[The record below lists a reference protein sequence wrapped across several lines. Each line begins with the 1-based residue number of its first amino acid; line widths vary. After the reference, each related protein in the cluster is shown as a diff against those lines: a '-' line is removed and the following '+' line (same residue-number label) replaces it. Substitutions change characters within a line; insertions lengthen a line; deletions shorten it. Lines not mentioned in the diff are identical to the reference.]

1 MERRLKCGVCA
12 AAALVLVLCFGMEQK
27 TRAMQTAGNAQ
38 TTLVIDAGHGGFD
51 GGAVGA
57 DGTAEQD
64 INLSIAKRVQVLA
77 NFFGVPTA
85 MTRPDEN
92 ALDYNPSRTVRE
104 NKIADIKAREKL
116 VNSIPSPVFLSIH
129 LNKFS
134 DAQYHGAQVSYST
147 GNVQSKPLAEQIQ
160 QCLIDGCD
168 PLNHRKAKQAD
179 SAIYLMKKLD
189 CPAVIIE
196 CGFLSNPAE
205 EARLRDEA
213 YHKQLAAAVIC
224 GYESPKWYGKCPSC
238 GAWNTMSEF
247 KEKPVSAARGTN
259 TFQRGESR
267 PTLLKDIDTGD
278 ESRFH
283 SGIGELDRVLGGGAV
298 HGSFVL
304 VGGEPGIG
312 KSTLLLQMCQ
322 EMCKNARVLYV
333 SGEESLKQIK
343 IRAARLH
350 ISSPELYIL
359 AETDME
365 QIINETELL
374 EPDILIVDSIQTVYK
389 RDLTAAP
396 GGTTQIKECA
406 MSLMQYAKNRNVTIF
421 IVGHVNKEGTL
432 AGPKILEHM
441 VDCVLYF
448 EGESAGPF
456 RCLRAAKNRYG
467 STNEIGVFEM
477 SDHGLLEVQNPS
489 AAMLAGHPQGA
500 SGNCIACVMEG
511 SRPLLAEVQ
520 ALAAKTQFG
529 VPRRTA
535 AGVDYNRMVLLL
547 AILEKRCGLFL
558 SSSDVYVN
566 VVGGMRLDEPGVD
579 LPMVLAIASSF
590 RDKPLPEGVMSFG
603 EVGLTGELRA
613 VSNPGQRI
621 NEAYRLGFHTCIM
634 PMQDVDEDL
643 LQKMNI
649 VRAKTVGDAI
659 RAVL

>member
-1 MERRLKCGVCA
+1 M
-12 AAALVLVLCFGMEQK
+12 
-27 TRAMQTAGNAQ
+27 
-38 TTLVIDAGHGGFD
+38 
-51 GGAVGA
+51 
-57 DGTAEQD
+57 
-64 INLSIAKRVQVLA
+64 AKV
-77 NFFGVPTA
+77 
-85 MTRPDEN
+85 
-92 ALDYNPSRTVRE
+92 
-104 NKIADIKAREKL
+104 KKAYFCK
-116 VNSIPSPVFLSIH
+116 N
-129 LNKFS
+129 
-134 DAQYHGAQVSYST
+134 
-147 GNVQSKPLAEQIQ
+147 
-160 QCLIDGCD
+160 
-168 PLNHRKAKQAD
+168 
-179 SAIYLMKKLD
+179 
-189 CPAVIIE
+189 
-196 CGFLSNPAE
+196 CGF
-205 EARLRDEA
+205 EA
-213 YHKQLAAAVIC
+213 
-224 GYESPKWYGKCPSC
+224 PKWLGRCPSC
-238 GAWNTMSEF
+238 GEWNTFTEEIVARESGSVPANVAGSLPAAKPQRVRDIRESEHRRMDLGNS
-247 KEKPVSAARGTN
+247 EVN
-259 TFQRGESR
+259 
-267 PTLLKDIDTGD
+267 
-278 ESRFH
+278 
-283 SGIGELDRVLGGGAV
+283 RVLGGGMV
-298 HGSFVL
+298 PGSL
-304 VGGEPGIG
+304 ILLGGEPGIG
-312 KSTLLLQMCQ
+312 KSTLSLQLALAANGL
-322 EMCKNARVLYV
+322 KTLYV

-566 VVGGMRLDEPGVD
+566 VVGGMRLDEPAVD